1 MIIMPKRERENKTEK
16 KKPKANS
23 QHELQEKYMELQ
35 ILKQQINS
43 YVEQKQAVDEKVGE
57 LSSTIDALK
66 SLPAVKKGEEMWSS
80 LGSGTFVRSDIKDVE
95 KVLVAIGAGIVTKE
109 TLPKAIEI
117 LESRAKELNNI
128 SEEIVKQAN
137 SLVERINELE
147 PQFEKLAEEQQN

>member
-1 MIIMPKRERENKTEK
+1 MPKPAKEK
-16 KKPKANS
+16 KSASKK
-23 QHELQEKYMELQ
+23 QDRQELQEKYLELQ
-35 ILKQQINS
+35 VLKQQISN
-43 YVEQKQAVDEKVGE
+43 YVEQKQAVDEKIAE
-57 LSSTIDALK
+57 LNASIAALK
-66 SLPAVKKGEEMWSS
+66 ALPNVKKGEEMWSS

>member
-1 MIIMPKRERENKTEK
+1 MPKRERENKTEK

-109 TLPKAIEI
+109 TLPKTIEI
-117 LESRAKELNNI
+117 LESRAKELSDIND
-128 SEEIVKQAN
+128 EIIRQAN
-137 SLVERINELE
+137 TMVERINQLE
-147 PQFEKLAEEQQN
+147 PEVSDLSDAE